1 MLAFQAGRWGFES
14 PLRDIRSLCEVS
26 NLINEANT
34 NTKKTAKC
42 FSSTKKKHTAETKAK
57 IGAANSERQSGRGN
71 SQFGTMWVTN
81 GKQNKKITKVEK
93 IPRGWYK
100 GRI

>member
-1 MLAFQAGRWGFES
+1 
-14 PLRDIRSLCEVS
+14 
-26 NLINEANT
+26 
-34 NTKKTAKC
+34 
-42 FSSTKKKHTAETKAK
+42 
-57 IGAANSERQSGRGN
+57 
-71 SQFGTMWVTN
+71 MWVTN